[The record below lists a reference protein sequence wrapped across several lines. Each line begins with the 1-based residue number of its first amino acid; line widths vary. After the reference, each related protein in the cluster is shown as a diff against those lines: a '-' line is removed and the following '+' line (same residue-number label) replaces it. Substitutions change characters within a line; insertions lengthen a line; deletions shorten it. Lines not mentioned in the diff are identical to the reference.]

1 MIKKYLE
8 FIAENKRPGKDIEG
22 SQKIDITGE
31 ELDLFSTEPQLQK
44 LIRDEK
50 VSVLSGE
57 VWYKEGDNKTKEV
70 LDQYLEINNSKM
82 NESVEDDF
90 ETNSINL
97 KKSLKKLIER
107 LVVHESSLRS
117 VNDIEGITEVVN
129 MLLELIK
136 NIFRHSMME
145 NPNYEL
151 GEKETLIKKFIES
164 VEESKKVFINKG
176 FYQGID
182 FLVDNYTPKLIKFV
196 EGEKEVEEE
205 EEDLS
210 KLGNSQIN
218 SLIDDALDRRDFK
231 RVETLLKYL
240 KESTQIMKDVIEE
253 VANDICTAF
262 IDYVD
267 SFLEIK

>member
-8 FIAENKRPGKDIEG
+8 FIAENKRPGKDIGG

-57 VWYKEGDNKTKEV
+57 VWYKEGDHKTKEV
-70 LDQYLEINNSKM
+70 LDQYLEINNNKM

-107 LVVHESSLRS
+107 LAVHESSLRS

-136 NIFRHSMME
+136 NIFRHAMMK

-182 FLVDNYTPKLIKFV
+182 FLVDNYTPKLIKFI
-196 EGEKEVEEE
+196 EGEEVEE

-210 KLGNSQIN
+210 KLGNRQLN
-218 SLIDDALDRRDFK
+218 SLIDDALDRKDFK
-231 RVETLLKYL
+231 RVEILSRYL
-240 KESTQIMKDVIEE
+240 KESTEIIKELVEE
-253 VANDICTAF
+253 VANDICRAF
-262 IDYVD
+262 IDYID
-267 SFLEIK
+267 GFLEIR

>member
-8 FIAENKRPGKDIEG
+8 FIAENKRPGKDIGG

-57 VWYKEGDNKTKEV
+57 VWYKEGDYKTKEV
-70 LDQYLEINNSKM
+70 LDQYLEINNNKM
-82 NESVEDDF
+82 NESVEDEF

-117 VNDIEGITEVVN
+117 ENDIEGITEVVN

-136 NIFRHSMME
+136 NIFRHSMMQQ
-145 NPNYEL
+145 NTNFEL
-151 GEKETLIKKFIES
+151 DEKETLIKKFIES
-164 VEESKKVFINKG
+164 LEESKKVFINKG
-176 FYQGID
+176 FHQGID
-182 FLVDNYTPKLIKFV
+182 FLVDNYTPKLIKFL
-196 EGEKEVEEE
+196 EGEEEVE

-210 KLGNSQIN
+210 KLGKSQLN
-218 SLIDDALDRRDFK
+218 SLIDDALDHRDFK
-231 RVETLLKYL
+231 RVEILSRYL
-240 KESTQIMKDVIEE
+240 ESTKITKDVIEE
-253 VANDICTAF
+253 VATDICTAF
-262 IDYVD
+262 IDYID
-267 SFLEIK
+267 GFLEIR

>member
-57 VWYKEGDNKTKEV
+57 VWFSETDTRTKEV
-70 LDQYLEINNSKM
+70 LDQYLEIDGRM

-97 KKSLKKLIER
+97 KKSLKRLIEP
-107 LVVHESSLRS
+107 LVDHESYLRS
-117 VNDIEGITEVVN
+117 IDDKEGVSKIVD
-129 MLLELIK
+129 MLLDLIK
-136 NIFRHSMME
+136 KIFRHSMME

-182 FLVDNYTPKLIKFV
+182 YLVDDFTPKLIKFV
-196 EGEKEVEEE
+196 EGEEEEVEE

-210 KLGNSQIN
+210 KLGNNQIN

-240 KESTQIMKDVIEE
+240 KESTQITKDVIEE

-262 IDYVD
+262 IDYID
-267 SFLEIK
+267 GFLEIK

>member
-8 FIAENKRPGKDIEG
+8 FIAENKRPGKDIRG

-57 VWYKEGDNKTKEV
+57 VWYKEGDHKTKEV

-136 NIFRHSMME
+136 NIFKHAMMQ

-151 GEKETLIKKFIES
+151 GEKEILIKKFIES

-196 EGEKEVEEE
+196 KGEKEEEEE
-205 EEDLS
+205 EEDFS
-210 KLGNSQIN
+210 KLGKSQIN

-231 RVETLLKYL
+231 RVEILSRYL
-240 KESTQIMKDVIEE
+240 ESTQITKDVIEE

-267 SFLEIK
+267 GFLEIK